1 MSYSLGVDLGTTYS
15 AAAVCDGGVARIVS
29 LGHRALVIPSVVFL
43 SEGGEVLV
51 GEPAERRAAEDP
63 SRVVREFKRRL
74 GDPVP
79 FVVGD
84 AVVDAE
90 TLTGLLLRHLVSA
103 VTEQQGR
110 PPDRTVVTFP
120 ANWGSHKQE
129 RLVEALG
136 IAGVTGT
143 TTLTEPEAAAIWYAA
158 EERVAAGER
167 IAVYDLGG
175 GTFDAAVLEKTE
187 TGFEI
192 LGTPQGIDRL
202 GGIDV
207 DSVVVAQ
214 VFRSLGRDV
223 AELSTEATLAAAHR
237 LRAECVAAKEAL
249 SSDTAVTI
257 TVALPDVHA
266 DVRLTRAELEDL
278 VRPMLHETV
287 DSLERAIRSAGLAPS
302 DIDRVLL
309 VGGASRMPIVSEMVG
324 QALARPSFVDAHPKH
339 VVALGAALAAERSAV
354 PIAVAAGGAP
364 AGTVPADGPGIGP
377 ADGIPA
383 PDPPP
388 PGDGAPVPPAELV
401 GPSRSRRP
409 GWLRGR
415 RAVAVACASAVAAAA
430 VVVALGAL
438 DGSDPSPSTAETEAS
453 PVSGRSGGEVVDLS
467 TFARGAPAHIDPAL
481 ATTLA
486 GAQIANALYDTLTEV
501 DTADPA
507 ASEILP
513 QVAASYTVADGGSEW
528 TFVVR
533 RGLRFS
539 DGEPVTPSSF
549 VRGWERASDP
559 LLATEAANAFAYID
573 GGREKLDGTADTIAG
588 LEADDAA
595 MELTVR
601 LEQPNMGFDALV
613 SLHIF
618 APMPTAVDTLADQT
632 TWENTV
638 MVGNGPFVLAEA
650 RTSDAITVV
659 RNPAWDGTRYDS
671 GLRLPAEPFLE
682 RVTFRASA
690 SADEAYQAFV
700 AGNGSVAGVTFEQQ
714 RDARDSYSNTFEVP
728 FYSTFHLQIGWDDPV
743 VGGPQNRLLRR
754 AMSQAID
761 RAAVNQAEFL
771 GTGLVADGITPPG
784 IPGYAEG
791 VCAVCHYDPA
801 AASADVEEW
810 QAQGNRLTAPLRVQ
824 SSVEPGNSDPAV
836 GVVVENLRA
845 VGIDAVEEP
854 LGQATYFERLSSGG
868 CQVCVVAVFPA
879 YLSYDAVLSDTFHG
893 SASRTRNLGGFHDG
907 TFDRLVEE
915 ARAEESVAEREATFR
930 DAEARLV
937 NEEVAAIPLSWYP
950 HPYVYADDVAQF
962 PVTNLGRIVWEMV
975 SLENP

>member
-1 MSYSLGVDLGTTYS
+1 VSYSLGVDLGTTYS
-15 AAAVCDGGVARIVS
+15 AAAVCEGGRARIVS
-29 LGHRALVIPSVVFL
+29 LGHRALVVPSVVFL
-43 SEGGEVLV
+43 PGEGAVLV
-51 GEPAERRAAEDP
+51 GEPAERRAALDP
-63 SRVVREFKRRL
+63 ARVVREFKRRL

-84 AVVDAE
+84 SVLDAE
-90 TLTGLLLRHLVSA
+90 ALTGLLLRYLVSA

-110 PPDRTVVTFP
+110 PPDRTVVTYP
-120 ANWGSHKQE
+120 ANWGSHKRE
-129 RLVEALG
+129 RLSEAVAVAA
-136 IAGVTGT
+136 AGET

-158 EERVAAGER
+158 EERVTVGER

-175 GTFDAAVLEKTE
+175 GTFDAAVLQKTE

-192 LGTPQGIDRL
+192 LGTPQGVEHL

-207 DSVVVAQ
+207 DAAIVAH
-214 VFRSLGRDV
+214 VFHALGRDV
-223 AELSTEATLAAAHR
+223 AELTTEATLTAAHR

-266 DVRLTRAELEDL
+266 DVRLTRAELEDM

-287 DSLERAIRSAGLAPS
+287 ESLERAIRSAELAPQ

-324 QALARPSFVDAHPKH
+324 HALARPSFVDAHPKH
-339 VVALGAALAAERSAV
+339 VVALGAALAADRSAV
-354 PIAVAAGGAP
+354 PVAVAAGGTPGAGAPGTEAAGAGDTPARPPLGDAAP
-364 AGTVPADGPGIGP
+364 A
-377 ADGIPA
+377 
-383 PDPPP
+383 
-388 PGDGAPVPPAELV
+388 PPAQV
-401 GPSRSRRP
+401 VAVHRSRR
-409 GWLRGR
+409 GGRFRGR
-415 RAVAVACASAVAAAA
+415 IAVGVACVAAVAAAA
-430 VVVALGAL
+430 LVVALGPL
-438 DGSDPSPSTAETEAS
+438 DGSDPARSTVETETP
-453 PVSGRSGGEVVDLS
+453 PVSGRPGGEVVDLS
-467 TFARGAPAHIDPAL
+467 AFARGAPAHIDPAL

-486 GAQIANALYDTLTEV
+486 GAQVANALYDTLTEV
-501 DTADPA
+501 DADDPA
-507 ASEILP
+507 APQILP
-513 QVAASYTVADGGSEW
+513 QVAESYAVADGGSEW

-539 DGEPVTPSSF
+539 NGEPVTPSSF

-559 LLATEAANAFAYID
+559 ELATEAATAFTYIE
-573 GGREKLDGTADTIAG
+573 GGRDKLDGTADTIGG
-588 LEADDAA
+588 LEADDDA

-618 APMPTAVDTLADQT
+618 APMPEAVDELADQA
-632 TWENTV
+632 TWEDTV
-638 MVGNGPFVLAEA
+638 MVGNGPFTLAEA
-650 RTSDAITVV
+650 RKPDTVSLV
-659 RNPAWDGTRYDS
+659 RNPEWDGTRYDA

-682 RVTFRASA
+682 QVTFRATA
-690 SADEAYQAFV
+690 SPEDGYQAFV
-700 AGNGSVAGVTFEQQ
+700 AGEGSVAGVTFEQQ
-714 RDARDSYSNTFEVP
+714 REARDSYSNTFDVP

-771 GTGLVADGITPPG
+771 GTGLVAGGITPPG
-784 IPGYAEG
+784 VPGYAEG
-791 VCAVCHYDPA
+791 VCEVCDYDPDGA
-801 AASADVEEW
+801 RADFEEW
-810 QAQGNRLTAPLRVQ
+810 QAQGNRLTAPIRVQ
-824 SSVEPGNSDPAV
+824 SSVEPGYSDPAV
-836 GVVVENLRA
+836 GIVVENLEA
-845 VGIDAVEEP
+845 AGIDAVEEP

-868 CQVCVVAVFPA
+868 CQVCVVAIFPA
-879 YLSYDAVLSDTFHG
+879 YLSYDSVLSDSFHG
-893 SASRTRNLGGFHDG
+893 SASRTRNLGGFNDG

-915 ARAEESVAEREATFR
+915 ARATPSADERATRFR

-950 HPYVYADDVAQF
+950 HPYVYADDIARF

-975 SLENP
+975 SLEDP